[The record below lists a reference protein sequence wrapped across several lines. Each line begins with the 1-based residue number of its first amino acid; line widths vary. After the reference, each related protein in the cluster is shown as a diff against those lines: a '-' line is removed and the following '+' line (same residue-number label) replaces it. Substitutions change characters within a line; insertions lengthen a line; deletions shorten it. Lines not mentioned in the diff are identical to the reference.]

1 MLISFLRA
9 VQSSKGILHSNKDF
23 SSDWQK
29 YWQIIHG
36 RSNDMLQPLLF
47 QWLSS
52 PCQCPQNAGVNIQ
65 ELFQRIHHNGNLP
78 SSILSPWVSVL
89 FYECYSHSFQ
99 LMKEWEGDRVTI
111 LDVRQLIGQPAV
123 APSQENIPVT
133 DLILTQS
140 CFDIFTLSRHCTP
153 DEA

>member
-1 MLISFLRA
+1 MGVTHGRVLMWNKIPSQKSVELLCNLLPPSLVIASTLNHNPLFNISCNFTQVPLLNYP
-9 VQSSKGILHSNKDF
+9 LHSQLGTAPLKRDLCSIRKD
-23 SSDWQK
+23 QMK
-29 YWQIIHG
+29 QY
-36 RSNDMLQPLLF
+36 
-47 QWLSS
+47 
-52 PCQCPQNAGVNIQ
+52 
-65 ELFQRIHHNGNLP
+65 
-78 SSILSPWVSVL
+78 SVL

-123 APSQENIPVT
+123 APSQANIPVT
-133 DLILTQS
+133 NLILTQS